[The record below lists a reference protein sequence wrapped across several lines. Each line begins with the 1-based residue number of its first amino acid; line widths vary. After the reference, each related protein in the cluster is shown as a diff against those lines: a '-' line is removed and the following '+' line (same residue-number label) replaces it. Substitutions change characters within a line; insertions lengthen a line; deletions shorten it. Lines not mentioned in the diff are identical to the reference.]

1 MYGIVGFVFWFCMN
15 MYILG
20 KGCGIVWN
28 IKNDKLRFK
37 LIALLSGATGVFF
50 CSYGNEIMNIMP
62 SLIVFFL
69 SLVIVYQGP
78 KLDRELQ
85 LEEAKQNN

>member
-1 MYGIVGFVFWFCMN
+1 
-15 MYILG
+15 
-20 KGCGIVWN
+20 
-28 IKNDKLRFK
+28 
-37 LIALLSGATGVFF
+37 LLSGATGVFF